1 MGVEFV
7 ETVDPFDQE
16 KAVCTVRRAAEEKGV
31 KAIIFKAP
39 CIAVEKRRRLFE
51 IDRNKCIN
59 CRKCVRELG
68 CPAIEADK
76 NGVKIEA
83 DLCFGCS
90 LCAQVCPVS
99 AIREGGEKNV

>member
-1 MGVEFV
+1 MDFV
-7 ETVDPFDQE
+7 ETVDPFDHE
-16 KAVCTVRRAAEEKGV
+16 KAVQTVRRAAQEKGV

-51 IDRNKCIN
+51 IDQNKCIN
-59 CRKCVRELG
+59 CKKCIRELG
-68 CPAIEADK
+68 CPAISTDK

-90 LCAQVCPVS
+90 LCAQICPVL
-99 AIREGGEKNV
+99 AIQEGEERNV